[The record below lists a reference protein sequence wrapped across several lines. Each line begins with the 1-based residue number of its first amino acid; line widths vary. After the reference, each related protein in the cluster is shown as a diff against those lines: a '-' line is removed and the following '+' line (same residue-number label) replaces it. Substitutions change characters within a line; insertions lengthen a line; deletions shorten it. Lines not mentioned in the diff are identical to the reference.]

1 MAQISDD
8 ESILHLSFDSLLIN
22 RLYVDN
28 DIKTI
33 GELSKLSLWELL
45 NLKNITIFNVA
56 CIKKL
61 LNKYNYHFLGEEYV
75 DYSDYCDDNKKE
87 LLQKCERLLKQR
99 NKIRGKAGI
108 EAEEIVLCQEIMK
121 VLTTVEDLRKNSVRE
136 ATNENGLE
144 MQK

>member
-45 NLKNITIFNVA
+45 NLKNITLFNVA

-61 LNKYNYHFLGEEYV
+61 LN
-75 DYSDYCDDNKKE
+75 
-87 LLQKCERLLKQR
+87 
-99 NKIRGKAGI
+99 
-108 EAEEIVLCQEIMK
+108 
-121 VLTTVEDLRKNSVRE
+121 
-136 ATNENGLE
+136 
-144 MQK
+144 